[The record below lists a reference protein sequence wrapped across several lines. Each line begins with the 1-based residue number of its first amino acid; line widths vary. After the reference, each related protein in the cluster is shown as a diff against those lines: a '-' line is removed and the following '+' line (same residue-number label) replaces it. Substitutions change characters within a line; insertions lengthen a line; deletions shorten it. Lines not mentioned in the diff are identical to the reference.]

1 MPTLFDTFNLN
12 GLNLPNRLVMA
23 PMTRTRATE
32 DGVPTELMRDY
43 YVQRSS
49 AGLIVTECTQVSD
62 QGHGIIRAPGLHR
75 QDQVDG
81 WRMVTDAVHAAGG
94 RIYNQLWH
102 SGRVSH
108 PDILDGEL
116 PVAPSAIAASG
127 QFYLPSGPATYPV
140 PRALATAEIPGIVED
155 FGRAAQHAKDA
166 GFDGVELH
174 GAFGYL
180 PDQFLQDGSN
190 TRTDR
195 YGGSAQNRARFM
207 LEVVEAM
214 IGVWGP
220 ERVGVKLS
228 PSNRYYGMFDHD
240 ARATFGYVITQL
252 GGMRAGYLHLMEP
265 NAGDL
270 QTGTVQIEHVAETFR
285 PLISA
290 PLIANGG
297 FDKAKGNAA
306 LAAGTADLVSFG
318 VPFLANPDLVE
329 RYREDTPLNTPDQAT
344 MYGEGPQG
352 YTDYPALGAVN

>member
-1 MPTLFDTFNLN
+1 MTTLFDPFDLH
-12 GLNLPNRLVMA
+12 GLSLPNRMVMA

-43 YVQRSS
+43 YVQRAS

-81 WRMVTDAVHAAGG
+81 WRMITDAVHAAGG

-102 SGRVSH
+102 AGRASH
-108 PDILDGEL
+108 PDIRGGEL
-116 PVAPSAIAASG
+116 PVAPSAIAAEG
-127 QFYLPSGPATYPV
+127 QSYLPAGPASYPV
-140 PRALATAEIPGIVED
+140 PRALETSEIAGIVED
-155 FGRAAQHAKDA
+155 FGRAAQNAQEA

-180 PDQFLQDGSN
+180 PDQFLQDGTN
-190 TRTDR
+190 KRADE
-195 YGGSAQNRARFM
+195 YGGSVQNRARF
-207 LEVVEAM
+207 LLQVVEAM
-214 IGVWGP
+214 IGVWGSG
-220 ERVGVKLS
+220 RVGVKLS
-228 PSNRYYGMFDHD
+228 PSNRFGGMFDSD
-240 ARATFGYVITQL
+240 TRETFGYVIAQL
-252 GGMRAGYLHLMEP
+252 DAMRVGYLHLMEP

-270 QTGTVQIEHVAETFR
+270 QTGTVQVEHVAETFR
-285 PLISA
+285 PLISV

-329 RYREDTPLNTPDQAT
+329 RYREDTPLNTPDQST

-352 YTDYPALGAVN
+352 YTDYPVLATTS